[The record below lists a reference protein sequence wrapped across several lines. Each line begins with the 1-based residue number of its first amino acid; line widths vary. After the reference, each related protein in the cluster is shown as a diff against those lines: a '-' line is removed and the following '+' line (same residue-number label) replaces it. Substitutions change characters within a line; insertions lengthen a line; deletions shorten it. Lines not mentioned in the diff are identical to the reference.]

1 MDMQSSFDEMMSWR
15 KGRPVLKKGEGRAVW
30 GGKERECVEGARK
43 QFAMS
48 M

>member
-1 MDMQSSFDEMMSWR
+1 MDMQSSFDEMMSER
-15 KGRPVLKKGEGRAVW
+15 KGRPVLKKGEGWVVS
-30 GGKERECVEGARK
+30 GGKERECAGARK